1 MKTIKSITEKDNCF
15 LLSFSCGNWA
25 EIYKFGHDLYT
36 VTSDNLH
43 KSTLAEIKIDFQS
56 FFGGLKTLTQIKEKW
71 QVTELM

>member
-1 MKTIKSITEKDNCF
+1 MVFKVKRLIDITEKENCF

-25 EIYKFGHDLYT
+25 KIYKFGRDVYT

-56 FFGGLKTLTQIKEKW
+56 FFAGKIKLTEIKKKW
-71 QVTELM
+71 II

>member
-1 MKTIKSITEKDNCF
+1 MKRIEDIIQQPNCF

-25 EIYKFGHDLYT
+25 EIYKFGRDVYT

-56 FFGGLKTLTQIKEKW
+56 FFGGQKTIEQIREKW
-71 QVTELM
+71 IRKD